1 MNMKLTH
8 PATNE
13 QKQLIHRLKRKLR
26 LDEDTYRYLVRQYSS
41 GRTST
46 SAELTREEARQM
58 ISRMIDPEGKQKSE
72 EQRKYRLVCRIY
84 QTSCRISGLNA
95 AYDSKDPQ
103 EREMNIA
110 KLNMWLRQY
119 GAVKKPVSRQSYAEL
134 NQTLRQLK
142 AMEGKE
148 A

>member
-26 LDEDTYRYLVRQYSS
+26 LDDDTYREMVLSFS
-41 GRTST
+41 NGRTSS
-46 SAELTREEARQM
+46 SAGLTREEARQM
-58 ISRMIDPEGKQKSE
+58 ISRMIDPEGKQKPE

-119 GAVKKPVSRQSYAEL
+119 GACKKPVSRQSYAEL